1 MPPSYLVY
9 EDSTVY
15 AQPAFRLMALVDLP
29 LADPKAR
36 QAMAALLDVFLELAS
51 PELALFAHAGG
62 KIKALKPETFS
73 PKIVA
78 KARKRIEEG
87 DWPWPSTMR
96 FYGHFE
102 DPHPSVAPPHLR
114 FEQLHEYGCI
124 QIELPIDDRFL
135 NPTLLTS
142 VSDSFQAILGA
153 LPVLWAVVGYGM
165 YQPVSIDSLI
175 WMLPRVTPRYRCAI
189 EVQPDKAHRLLR
201 RTRHMDEL
209 REGTYPVLGLPDIGW
224 RTFIGDEFLP
234 RLPDLQ
240 ALAAQPGVTLARGD
254 SFTVV
259 QAGAAPIW
267 GDVNMAEDITP
278 YRATARALK
287 PCKPEWIRVRN
298 GLFGGY
304 ENDNGL
310 ERIEQWY
317 QRFDE

>member
-36 QAMAALLDVFLELAS
+36 QAMSALLDVFLEFAS

-114 FEQLHEYGCI
+114 FEERGQLSTV
-124 QIELPIDDRFL
+124 QIELPHDAESLVDFANRVQSV
-135 NPTLLTS
+135 LL
-142 VSDSFQAILGA
+142 D
-153 LPVLWAVVGYGM
+153 LPVLWGVVGYGM

-189 EVQPDKAHRLLR
+189 EVQPDRAESSLR
-201 RTRHMDEL
+201 RSARLEEL
-209 REGTYPVLGLPDIGW
+209 R
-224 RTFIGDEFLP
+224 
-234 RLPDLQ
+234 Q
-240 ALAAQPGVTLARGD
+240 
-254 SFTVV
+254 
-259 QAGAAPIW
+259 
-267 GDVNMAEDITP
+267 NITP
-278 YRATARALK
+278 VFTLPWRWRCIFE
-287 PCKPEWIRVRN
+287 P
-298 GLFGGY
+298 
-304 ENDNGL
+304 
-310 ERIEQWY
+310 
-317 QRFDE
+317 